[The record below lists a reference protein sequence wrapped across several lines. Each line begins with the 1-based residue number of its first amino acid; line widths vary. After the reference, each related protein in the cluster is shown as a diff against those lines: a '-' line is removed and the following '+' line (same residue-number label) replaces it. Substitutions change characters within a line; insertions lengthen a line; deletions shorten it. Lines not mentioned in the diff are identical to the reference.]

1 MRTGNRGFYSI
12 APKRVSSN
20 ASAGGGREPFP
31 QLPYLQRFSVLTV
44 SAAETYTSRGET
56 MLDVRAAT
64 VVCAALATLLA
75 AAGTGGA
82 QPAERSLVVS
92 VVDGDGA
99 PVPGLQAGDFEVRED
114 GAAREVLRAGRDTRP
129 RQIALLVDTS
139 EAASGAVANF
149 RNGVD
154 AFVDALHPESEISII
169 SFGGRPRILV
179 PSTREAARLREGAA
193 GIFAYSRTASY
204 LLDAM
209 SETTRGF
216 VRRGATRPVMV
227 VLATEGLD
235 HSRVD
240 ATSLIRDIEQA
251 GVTVHAAVLTGA
263 GSRTSSGFPFGPVR
277 SGPPGVR
284 RPGFGATGF
293 GAPRDDGLAR
303 WRLDR
308 DRALNRAPPAG
319 GGRRRDMLASMAAE
333 ATLRAVAAELLN
345 QYLVVYS
352 RPATLIPP
360 RDVEVRVARDGV
372 DVRQTPVPGE
382 R

>member
-1 MRTGNRGFYSI
+1 
-12 APKRVSSN
+12 
-20 ASAGGGREPFP
+20 
-31 QLPYLQRFSVLTV
+31 
-44 SAAETYTSRGET
+44 
-56 MLDVRAAT
+56 MLDVRAVL
-64 VVCAALATLLA
+64 VVCAALAALLSV
-75 AAGTGGA
+75 AGTGAA
-82 QPAERSLVVS
+82 QPAEHRLVVS

-114 GAAREVLRAGRDTRP
+114 GVQREVLRAVRDTRP

-139 EAASGAVANF
+139 EAALGAVANF
-149 RNGVD
+149 RNGIG
-154 AFVDALHPESEISII
+154 AFVDALHRESEIAII

-179 PSTREAARLREGAA
+179 PSTREIARLREGAA
-193 GIFAYSRTASY
+193 GIFAYSRTAAY

-216 VRRGATRPVMV
+216 VRRAAARPVMV

-240 ATSLIRDIEQA
+240 SATLIRDIEAA
-251 GVTVHAAVLTGA
+251 GVNVHSAVLTGRA
-263 GSRTSSGFPFGPVR
+263 GRAASRLPFGPAR
-277 SGPPGVR
+277 SGARGVGP
-284 RPGFGATGF
+284 PGFGAGFDPGGF
-293 GAPRDDGLAR
+293 GAPRDDGFAR

-308 DRALNRAPPAG
+308 DQALNRAPLAG

-333 ATLRAVAAELLN
+333 ATLQAVAAELLN

-352 RPATLIPP
+352 RPAALIPP
-360 RDVEVRVARDGV
+360 RDVEVRAAREGV
-372 DVRQTPVPGE
+372 DVREIPVPGA

>member
-1 MRTGNRGFYSI
+1 
-12 APKRVSSN
+12 
-20 ASAGGGREPFP
+20 
-31 QLPYLQRFSVLTV
+31 
-44 SAAETYTSRGET
+44 
-56 MLDVRAAT
+56 MLDTRAAL
-64 VVCAALATLLA
+64 VVCTTLAALLS

-99 PVPGLQAGDFEVRED
+99 PVTGLQPRDFEVRED
-114 GAAREVLRAGRDTRP
+114 GAAREVLRATRDTRP

-139 EAASGAVANF
+139 EAALGAASNF
-149 RNGVD
+149 RNGVN
-154 AFVDALHPESEISII
+154 AFVDALHPESEIAII

-179 PSTREAARLREGAA
+179 PSTREVARLRQGAA
-193 GIFAYSRTASY
+193 GIFAYSRTAAY

-209 SETTRGF
+209 SQTTQGF
-216 VRRGATRPVMV
+216 VKRGAARPVMV

-235 HSRVD
+235 HSHAD
-240 ATSLIRDIEQA
+240 SKTLIRDIEEA
-251 GVTVHAAVLTGA
+251 GVTVHTAVLTGR
-263 GSRTSSGFPFGPVR
+263 GSRTSSEIAFGPVR
-277 SGPPGVR
+277 SGPPGVGP
-284 RPGFGATGF
+284 PGFGAAGFDPAGF
-293 GAPRDDGLAR
+293 GVARDGGFAR

-308 DRALNRAPPAG
+308 DLALNRAPLAG

-333 ATLRAVAAELLN
+333 ATLQAVAAELLN

-372 DVRQTPVPGE
+372 DVRDTPVPAA

>member
-1 MRTGNRGFYSI
+1 
-12 APKRVSSN
+12 
-20 ASAGGGREPFP
+20 
-31 QLPYLQRFSVLTV
+31 
-44 SAAETYTSRGET
+44 
-56 MLDVRAAT
+56 MLDTRAAL
-64 VVCAALATLLA
+64 VVCTTLAALLS

-99 PVPGLQAGDFEVRED
+99 PVPGLQPRDFEVRED
-114 GAAREVLRAGRDTRP
+114 GAAREVLRAARDTRP

-139 EAASGAVANF
+139 EAALGAASNF
-149 RNGVD
+149 RNGVN
-154 AFVDALHPESEISII
+154 AFVDALHPESEIAII

-179 PSTREAARLREGAA
+179 PSTREVARLRQGAA
-193 GIFAYSRTASY
+193 GIFAYSRTAAY

-216 VRRGATRPVMV
+216 VKRGAARPVMV

-235 HSRVD
+235 HSHAD
-240 ATSLIRDIEQA
+240 SKTLIRDIEEA
-251 GVTVHAAVLTGA
+251 GVTVHMAVLTGR
-263 GSRTSSGFPFGPVR
+263 GSRTSSEIAFGPVR
-277 SGPPGVR
+277 SGPPGFGPPGFVP
-284 RPGFGATGF
+284 PGFGVARDGGF
-293 GAPRDDGLAR
+293 AR

-308 DRALNRAPPAG
+308 DLALNRAPLAG

-333 ATLRAVAAELLN
+333 ATLQAVAAELLN

-372 DVRQTPVPGE
+372 DVRDTPVPE
-382 R
+382 AR

>member
-1 MRTGNRGFYSI
+1 
-12 APKRVSSN
+12 
-20 ASAGGGREPFP
+20 
-31 QLPYLQRFSVLTV
+31 
-44 SAAETYTSRGET
+44 
-56 MLDVRAAT
+56 MLDTRAAL
-64 VVCAALATLLA
+64 VVCTTLAALLS

-99 PVPGLQAGDFEVRED
+99 PVPGLQPRDFEVRED
-114 GAAREVLRAGRDTRP
+114 GAAREVLRAARDTRP

-139 EAASGAVANF
+139 EAALGAASNF
-149 RNGVD
+149 RNGVN
-154 AFVDALHPESEISII
+154 AFVDALHPESEIAII

-179 PSTREAARLREGAA
+179 PSTREVARLRQGAA
-193 GIFAYSRTASY
+193 GIFAYSRTAAY

-216 VRRGATRPVMV
+216 VKRGAARPVMV

-235 HSRVD
+235 HSHAD
-240 ATSLIRDIEQA
+240 SKTLIRDIEEA
-251 GVTVHAAVLTGA
+251 GVTVHMAVLTGR
-263 GSRTSSGFPFGPVR
+263 GSRTSSEIAFGPVR
-277 SGPPGVR
+277 SRPPGFVP
-284 RPGFGATGF
+284 PGFGVARDGGF
-293 GAPRDDGLAR
+293 AR

-308 DRALNRAPPAG
+308 DLALNRAPLAG

-333 ATLRAVAAELLN
+333 ATLQAVAAELLN

-372 DVRQTPVPGE
+372 DVRDTPVPE
-382 R
+382 AR

>member
-1 MRTGNRGFYSI
+1 
-12 APKRVSSN
+12 
-20 ASAGGGREPFP
+20 
-31 QLPYLQRFSVLTV
+31 
-44 SAAETYTSRGET
+44 

-82 QPAERSLVVS
+82 QPAVRSLVVS

-235 HSRVD
+235 HSHVD

-284 RPGFGATGF
+284 RPGFGAAGF
-293 GAPRDDGLAR
+293 GAPRDDGLARWRLAR